1 MLNVNREWNCSLH
14 THTHESYYDSLVNE
28 SVPFFAVSLSLS
40 IIITGLKDSNDL
52 FVCLFSIQSFFFYS
66 NDCDKKN
73 RRKKIFTGDDDGDYN
88 DDNNNDDI

>member
-1 MLNVNREWNCSLH
+1 MWIGNGIALSL

-66 NDCDKKN
+66 NDCDKKKTGG
-73 RRKKIFTGDDDGDYN
+73 KKIFTGDEDGDYN